1 MITDKDRAKA
11 HIVVRMVANEI
22 HGELFQKIG
31 IKETEEKIACM
42 FSKAAEEAREEAAG
56 IAVKWVNK
64 NLCDEHMP
72 IMSKR
77 LEEDELRAAILK
89 EATE

>member
-1 MITDKDRAKA
+1 MITDKDREE
-11 HIVVRMVANEI
+11 ANIIIGQAYSEFSSTLSERLGI
-22 HGELFQKIG
+22 DEL
-31 IKETEEKIACM
+31 ETIIAGRI
-42 FSKAAEEAREEAAG
+42 SYIRYKAAEEAAG

-72 IMSKR
+72 IMYR
-77 LEEDELRAAILK
+77 RMEEELRAAILK